1 MQEKAD
7 KPEKPVYVTS
17 PSLAPLEEY
26 MRVLES
32 AWESGIL
39 THNGPLVR
47 KLEQELMAYLG
58 IKNLVIVTNGTIALQ
73 LAIKAL
79 RLKGEIITTP
89 FTWIA
94 TVSAIQWENCTPVFV
109 DIDPGTFNI
118 DPGKIEDAITH
129 RTCAIMPV
137 HVFGNPCEV
146 EKIEDIARRHNLKI
160 IYDAAHAM
168 CVDYKGKSIL
178 EYGDISATSFHATK
192 IFNTGEGGACITCND
207 ELFERLRRLR
217 FFGHNS
223 AKDIVDDGCNGKM
236 TEVHAALGLA
246 NLTHQDEVLKK
257 RRIIFERYFENL
269 KDVDSIRF
277 QKFDKKAY
285 NYSYL
290 PVVLSSEEKVLEIVS
305 KLNKNNIFP
314 RRYFYPSLNTVKA
327 VAPYSP
333 MPLSEDLAQRIL
345 CLPSHSRL
353 EMEKVDLI
361 SEWIKR
367 SF

>member
-1 MQEKAD
+1 MPEKAD
-7 KPEKPVYVTS
+7 KPGKPVYVTA
-17 PSLAPLEEY
+17 PSLASLEEY

-39 THNGPLVR
+39 THNGPLVQ
-47 KLEQELMAYLG
+47 KLEKELMAYLG
-58 IKNLVIVTNGTIALQ
+58 IKNLVIVTNGTVALQ

-79 RLKGEIITTP
+79 RLKGEIITSP

-94 TVSAIQWENCTPVFV
+94 TASAIQWENCVPVFV

-146 EKIEDIARRHNLKI
+146 EKIEDIARRHHLKV

-168 CVDYKGKSIL
+168 CVNYNGKSIL
-178 EYGDISATSFHATK
+178 QYGDISATSFHATK
-192 IFNTGEGGACITCND
+192 IFNTGEGGGCVTND
-207 ELFERLRRLR
+207 DGLFERIRRLR
-217 FFGHNS
+217 FFGHDET
-223 AKDIVDDGCNGKM
+223 KDITDEGFNGKM

-246 NLTHQDEVLKK
+246 NLPYQDEVLKK
-257 RRIIFERYFENL
+257 RRAIFDRYFENL
-269 KDVDSIRF
+269 KNVDSIRF
-277 QKFDKKAY
+277 QKFDKNAY

-290 PVVLSSEEKVLEIVS
+290 PVVLASEAQLLEIVS

-353 EMEKVDLI
+353 EMGQVDLI
-361 SEWIKR
+361 SEIIIQ
-367 SF
+367 SC

>member
-1 MQEKAD
+1 
-7 KPEKPVYVTS
+7 
-17 PSLAPLEEY
+17 
-26 MRVLES
+26 
-32 AWESGIL
+32 
-39 THNGPLVR
+39 
-47 KLEQELMAYLG
+47 
-58 IKNLVIVTNGTIALQ
+58 
-73 LAIKAL
+73 
-79 RLKGEIITTP
+79 
-89 FTWIA
+89 
-94 TVSAIQWENCTPVFV
+94 V

>member
-1 MQEKAD
+1 
-7 KPEKPVYVTS
+7 
-17 PSLAPLEEY
+17 
-26 MRVLES
+26 
-32 AWESGIL
+32 
-39 THNGPLVR
+39 
-47 KLEQELMAYLG
+47 
-58 IKNLVIVTNGTIALQ
+58 
-73 LAIKAL
+73 
-79 RLKGEIITTP
+79 
-89 FTWIA
+89 
-94 TVSAIQWENCTPVFV
+94 
-109 DIDPGTFNI
+109 
-118 DPGKIEDAITH
+118 
-129 RTCAIMPV
+129 MP
-137 HVFGNPCEV
+137 
-146 EKIEDIARRHNLKI
+146 
-160 IYDAAHAM
+160 
-168 CVDYKGKSIL
+168 
-178 EYGDISATSFHATK
+178 
-192 IFNTGEGGACITCND
+192 NTGEGGACITCND